1 MKEEII
7 DLVSSVLGV
16 DKNTLNENT
25 NFVRDLDV
33 ESLDLIDLVAAF
45 EEKYNI
51 DILDQDIKNLQTIK
65 DIVDYIEKNHV

>member
-16 DKNTLNENT
+16 DKNILNENT

>member
-33 ESLDLIDLVAAF
+33 ESLDLIDLVL
-45 EEKYNI
+45 KKNI
-51 DILDQDIKNLQTIK
+51 ILIF
-65 DIVDYIEKNHV
+65 